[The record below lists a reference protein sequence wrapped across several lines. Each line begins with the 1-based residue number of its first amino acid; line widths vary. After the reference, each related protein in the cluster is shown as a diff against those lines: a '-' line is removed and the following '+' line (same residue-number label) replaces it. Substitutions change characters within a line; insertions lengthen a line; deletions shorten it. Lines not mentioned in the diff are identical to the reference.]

1 MNCDFILFL
10 FVGLD
15 LSLTVQPNHLP
26 VTLRISAGTKGTRSS
41 LKQPTALSFPLALS
55 HILWVRH
62 CFA

>member
-10 FVGLD
+10 IVGLE
-15 LSLTVQPNHLP
+15 LSLTVQPNHLQ
-26 VTLRISAGTKGTRSS
+26 VTLRISAGTRSS
-41 LKQPTALSFPLALS
+41 LKQPTALSFPLAPS